1 MKHTFILTRGYHAGV
16 LVFTQNQIDPFDGI
30 NICRSGLEE
39 YFPNTKTASTI
50 EIVVS
55 TVRQRRKGEKKI
67 KIDWGMNLV
76 IKDRAV
82 SLFTSTRVFLRG
94 ILNNQ
99 TDVYVQVRKI
109 K

>member
-82 SLFTSTRVFLRG
+82 SLFNSTRDFLRG
-94 ILNNQ
+94 ILNNS

>member
-1 MKHTFILTRGYHAGV
+1 MKRTFILTRGYHAGV
-16 LVFTQNQIDPFDGI
+16 HVFTQNQIDPFDGI

-39 YFPNTKTASTI
+39 YFPATKTASTI
-50 EIVVS
+50 EIVVYD
-55 TVRQRRKGEKKI
+55 VRQHRRGEKKI
-67 KIDWGMNLV
+67 KIEWGMNLV

-82 SLFTSTRVFLRG
+82 SLFTSTRWFLRG
-94 ILNNQ
+94 ILNSS